1 MFSGLMAS
9 VDLCRQMDR
18 TNMDRTKM
26 DRDTMYRVT
35 ADTPPPIRFS
45 RRKPSLA
52 ARNADILLDRV
63 AETLWQ
69 VENNQMNEITHR
81 DHALLP
87 ADGEDGVVTSWPPR
101 GRIYKDMDCLVHDRR
116 RGPLRKHNIEVDAPE
131 DLLKRVEGEPAQFAF
146 DEIWA
151 ILHNSLELN
160 VPVPALPPGDQVQ
173 HVGALGGL
181 PVLPASGAGEG
192 DGERREEGQVGG
204 LVAHSEQPCE
214 EVDLAGHRGDSQ
226 EAGGAHDEEGEY
238 CLVGKVGV
246 DVGGLLENDD
256 VAPRSFGR

>member
-1 MFSGLMAS
+1 M
-9 VDLCRQMDR
+9 
-18 TNMDRTKM
+18 
-26 DRDTMYRVT
+26 
-35 ADTPPPIRFS
+35 
-45 RRKPSLA
+45 
-52 ARNADILLDRV
+52 DRV

-69 VENNQMNEITHR
+69 VESNQMNETSHR

-116 RGPLRKHNIEVDAPE
+116 RGQLRKHNIQVDAPE

-151 ILHNSLELN
+151 ILHDSLELN

-181 PVLPASGAGEG
+181 PVLPAGVAGEG
-192 DGERREEGQVGG
+192 DGERGEEGEVGG
-204 LVAHSEQPCE
+204 LVPHSEQARE
-214 EVDLAGHRGDSQ
+214 EVDLARDGGDGQ
-226 EAGGAHDEEGEY
+226 QAGGPYDEEGEY
-238 CLVGKVGV
+238 CLVGEVGV
-246 DVGGLLENDD
+246 DVGRLL
-256 VAPRSFGR
+256 